1 MEAQRKSI
9 LNELP
14 EHNSEIVEFCKV
26 VSVKEKDAIFYLTDL
41 TQPEKERVIEWLDV
55 YGFEYNTKELIS
67 ILNVVYPDLAKYLS
81 PYRYKNEFAYN
92 VDNEVDFENMV
103 RSTQNLYDYL
113 KNQLRYY
120 RIDKKQRKIC
130 EYIIDSLDENGY
142 LDIQDEKLIMERL
155 KIDKNT
161 YYTCKSYVQSLEPN
175 GVGGTTLEEC
185 LSIQLKNLNI
195 KDDLLD
201 QIIKEDLNNIANK
214 KIKSICKKYNIS
226 QEQCINYIK
235 IIKHLEPKPGKI
247 YNTNEVQ
254 YIKPDVIIKKV
265 DGNFIVVSNDKNDI
279 SININSFYQSM
290 LNKQDSDEDTKK
302 FIKERLD
309 SALNLIKN
317 IENRKSTTIKIA
329 KSILKRQ
336 EEFFEKG
343 TNYIKPMKMQE
354 LADELN
360 LHQSTISRGVNGKYM
375 MTPFGMFEFKYFFSK
390 GLETQGTEDTSAISI
405 KKFIEDIIKK
415 EDKAKPLSDEKIKQ
429 LLNKNGVNISRRTV
443 AKYREELE
451 ILPSNKRKTLFLK

>member
-1 MEAQRKSI
+1 MEIDYGLELSQSQKLIMTTKLMQSLKI
-9 LNELP
+9 LNMSAVEL
-14 EHNSEIVEFCKV
+14 ENEIKKQAEENPIIEIDTNDNDRKV
-26 VSVKEKDAIFYLTDL
+26 DWESYIKNMQKYAYKD
-41 TQPEKERVIEWLDV
+41 
-55 YGFEYNTKELIS
+55 
-67 ILNVVYPDLAKYLS
+67 
-81 PYRYKNEFAYN
+81 KNEFAYN

-113 KNQLRYY
+113 KNQIRYY
-120 RIDKKQRKIC
+120 RIDKTKRKIC

-142 LDIQDEKLIMERL
+142 LNKQDEKLIMEKL

-161 YYTCKSYVQSLEPN
+161 YDTCKAYVQSLEPN

-195 KDDLLD
+195 EDRLLD

-214 KIKSICKKYNIS
+214 KIKFICKKYNIN
-226 QEQCINYIK
+226 QEQYKNYIE
-235 IIKHLEPKPGKI
+235 IIKHLEPKPGKK
-247 YNTNEVQ
+247 YNTEDTQ
-254 YIKPDVIIKKV
+254 YIKPDVIIRKIN
-265 DGNFIVVSNDKNDI
+265 GSFIVVGNDKNDI
-279 SININSFYQSM
+279 SININSFYQSI
-290 LNKQDSDEDTKK
+290 LNQEDADEDTKK

-343 TNYIKPMKMQE
+343 QNYIKPMKMQE

-375 MTPFGMFEFKYFFSK
+375 LTPFGMFEFKYFFSK
-390 GLETQGTEDTSAISI
+390 GLETQGTENTSAISI
-405 KKFIEDIIKK
+405 KNFIKDIIKK
-415 EDKAKPLSDEKIKQ
+415 ENKAKPLSDEKIKQ
-429 LLNKNGVNISRRTV
+429 LLNKKGVNISRRTV
-443 AKYREELE
+443 TKYREELE
-451 ILPSNKRKTLFLK
+451 ILPSNKRKTLFLE

>member
-1 MEAQRKSI
+1 MEIDYGLELSQSQKLIMTTKLVQSLKI
-9 LNELP
+9 LNMSTAEL
-14 EHNSEIVEFCKV
+14 EAEIKKQAE
-26 VSVKEKDAIFYLTDL
+26 ENPIMEIDTKDNDSRIDWENYIKNM
-41 TQPEKERVIEWLDV
+41 Q
-55 YGFEYNTKELIS
+55 
-67 ILNVVYPDLAKYLS
+67 KYT
-81 PYRYKNEFAYN
+81 YRDKNEFAYN

-443 AKYREELE
+443 AKYRKELE

>member
-1 MEAQRKSI
+1 MEIDYGLELSQSQKLIMTTKLVQSLKI
-9 LNELP
+9 LNMSTAEL
-14 EHNSEIVEFCKV
+14 EAEIKKQAE
-26 VSVKEKDAIFYLTDL
+26 ENPIMEIDTKDNDSRIDWENYIKNM
-41 TQPEKERVIEWLDV
+41 Q
-55 YGFEYNTKELIS
+55 
-67 ILNVVYPDLAKYLS
+67 KYT
-81 PYRYKNEFAYN
+81 YRDKNEFAYN

-429 LLNKNGVNISRRTV
+429 LLKKNGVNISRRTV

>member
-1 MEAQRKSI
+1 MEIDYGLELSQSQKLIMTTKLMQSLKI
-9 LNELP
+9 LNMSAVEL
-14 EHNSEIVEFCKV
+14 ENEIKKQAEENPIIEIDTKDNDGIVDW
-26 VSVKEKDAIFYLTDL
+26 EKYIKNM
-41 TQPEKERVIEWLDV
+41 Q
-55 YGFEYNTKELIS
+55 
-67 ILNVVYPDLAKYLS
+67 KYT
-81 PYRYKNEFAYN
+81 YKDKNEFAYN

-103 RSTQNLYDYL
+103 RATHNLYDYL
-113 KNQLRYY
+113 KNQIRYY
-120 RIDKKQRKIC
+120 RIDKTQRKIC

-142 LDIQDEKLIMERL
+142 LNKQDEKLIMEKL

-161 YYTCKSYVQSLEPN
+161 YDTCKAYVQSLETN

-195 KDDLLD
+195 EDRLLD

-214 KIKSICKKYNIS
+214 KIKFICKKYNIN
-226 QEQCINYIK
+226 QEQYKNYIE

-247 YNTNEVQ
+247 YNTEDTK
-254 YIKPDVIIKKV
+254 YIKPDVIIRKIN
-265 DGNFIVVSNDKNDI
+265 GSFIVVGNDKNDI
-279 SININSFYQSM
+279 SININSFYQSI
-290 LNKQDSDEDTKK
+290 LNQEDADEDTKK

-343 TNYIKPMKMQE
+343 QNYIKPMKMQE

-375 MTPFGMFEFKYFFSK
+375 LTPFGMFEFKYFFSK
-390 GLETQGTEDTSAISI
+390 GLETQGTENTSAISI
-405 KKFIEDIIKK
+405 KNFIKDIIKK
-415 EDKAKPLSDEKIKQ
+415 ENKAKPLSDEKIKQ
-429 LLNKNGVNISRRTV
+429 LLNKKGVNISRRTV
-443 AKYREELE
+443 TKYREELE
-451 ILPSNKRKTLFLK
+451 ILPSNKRKTLFLE

>member
-1 MEAQRKSI
+1 MEIDYGLELSQSQKLIMTTKLVQSLKI
-9 LNELP
+9 LNMSTAEL
-14 EHNSEIVEFCKV
+14 EAEIKKQAE
-26 VSVKEKDAIFYLTDL
+26 ENPIMEIDTKDNDSRIDWENYIKNM
-41 TQPEKERVIEWLDV
+41 Q
-55 YGFEYNTKELIS
+55 
-67 ILNVVYPDLAKYLS
+67 KYT
-81 PYRYKNEFAYN
+81 YRDKNEFAYN

-415 EDKAKPLSDEKIKQ
+415 EDKATPLSDEKIKQ

>member
-1 MEAQRKSI
+1 MEIDYGLELSQSQKLIMTTKLVQSLKI
-9 LNELP
+9 LNMSTAEL
-14 EHNSEIVEFCKV
+14 EAEIKKQAE
-26 VSVKEKDAIFYLTDL
+26 ENPIMEIDTKDNDSRIDWENYIKNM
-41 TQPEKERVIEWLDV
+41 Q
-55 YGFEYNTKELIS
+55 
-67 ILNVVYPDLAKYLS
+67 KYT
-81 PYRYKNEFAYN
+81 YRDKNEFAYN

-142 LDIQDEKLIMERL
+142 LDIQDEKLIMEML

>member
-1 MEAQRKSI
+1 MEIDYGLELSQSQKLIMTTKLVQSLKI
-9 LNELP
+9 LNMSTAEL
-14 EHNSEIVEFCKV
+14 EAEIKKQAE
-26 VSVKEKDAIFYLTDL
+26 ENPIMEIDTKDNDSRIDWENYIKNM
-41 TQPEKERVIEWLDV
+41 Q
-55 YGFEYNTKELIS
+55 
-67 ILNVVYPDLAKYLS
+67 KYT
-81 PYRYKNEFAYN
+81 YRDKNEFAYN

-130 EYIIDSLDENGY
+130 EYIIDSLEENGY

>member
-1 MEAQRKSI
+1 MEIDYGLELSQSQKLIMTTKLVQSLKI
-9 LNELP
+9 LNMSTAEL
-14 EHNSEIVEFCKV
+14 EAEIKKQAE
-26 VSVKEKDAIFYLTDL
+26 ENPIMEIDTKDNDSRIDWENYIKNM
-41 TQPEKERVIEWLDV
+41 Q
-55 YGFEYNTKELIS
+55 
-67 ILNVVYPDLAKYLS
+67 KYT
-81 PYRYKNEFAYN
+81 YRDKNEFAYN

-415 EDKAKPLSDEKIKQ
+415 EDKAKPVSDEKIKQ

>member
-1 MEAQRKSI
+1 MEIGYGLELSQSQKLIMTTKLVQSLKI
-9 LNELP
+9 LNMSTAEL
-14 EHNSEIVEFCKV
+14 EAEIKKQAE
-26 VSVKEKDAIFYLTDL
+26 ENPIMEIDTKDNDSRIDWENYIKNM
-41 TQPEKERVIEWLDV
+41 Q
-55 YGFEYNTKELIS
+55 
-67 ILNVVYPDLAKYLS
+67 KYT
-81 PYRYKNEFAYN
+81 YRDKNEFAYN

>member
-1 MEAQRKSI
+1 MEIDYGLELSQSQKLIMTTKLMQSLKI
-9 LNELP
+9 LNMSAVEV
-14 EHNSEIVEFCKV
+14 ENEIKKQAEENPIIEIDTNDNDRKV
-26 VSVKEKDAIFYLTDL
+26 DWEKYIRNM
-41 TQPEKERVIEWLDV
+41 Q
-55 YGFEYNTKELIS
+55 
-67 ILNVVYPDLAKYLS
+67 KYT
-81 PYRYKNEFAYN
+81 YKDKNEFAYN

-113 KNQLRYY
+113 KNQIRYY
-120 RIDKKQRKIC
+120 RIDKTKRKIC

-142 LDIQDEKLIMERL
+142 LNKQDEKLIMEKL

-161 YYTCKSYVQSLEPN
+161 YDTCKAYVQSLEPN

-195 KDDLLD
+195 EDRLLD

-214 KIKSICKKYNIS
+214 KIKFICKKYNIN
-226 QEQCINYIK
+226 QEQYKNYIE
-235 IIKHLEPKPGKI
+235 IIKHLEPKPGKK
-247 YNTNEVQ
+247 YNTEDTQ
-254 YIKPDVIIKKV
+254 YIKPDVIIRKIN
-265 DGNFIVVSNDKNDI
+265 GSFIVVGNDKNDI
-279 SININSFYQSM
+279 SININSFYQSI
-290 LNKQDSDEDTKK
+290 LNQEDADEDTKK

-343 TNYIKPMKMQE
+343 EKYIKPMKMQE
-354 LADELN
+354 VADELN

-375 MTPFGMFEFKYFFSK
+375 LTPFGMFEFKYFFSK
-390 GLETQGTEDTSAISI
+390 GLETQGTENTSAISI
-405 KKFIEDIIKK
+405 KNFIKDIIKK
-415 EDKAKPLSDEKIKQ
+415 ENKAKPLSDEKIKQ

-443 AKYREELE
+443 TKYREELE

>member
-1 MEAQRKSI
+1 MQKLCSI
-9 LNELP
+9 
-14 EHNSEIVEFCKV
+14 
-26 VSVKEKDAIFYLTDL
+26 
-41 TQPEKERVIEWLDV
+41 
-55 YGFEYNTKELIS
+55 
-67 ILNVVYPDLAKYLS
+67 
-81 PYRYKNEFAYN
+81 
-92 VDNEVDFENMV
+92 
-103 RSTQNLYDYL
+103 
-113 KNQLRYY
+113 
-120 RIDKKQRKIC
+120 
-130 EYIIDSLDENGY
+130 
-142 LDIQDEKLIMERL
+142 
-155 KIDKNT
+155 
-161 YYTCKSYVQSLEPN
+161 LEPN

>member
-1 MEAQRKSI
+1 MEIDYGLELSQSQKLIMTTKLVQSLKI
-9 LNELP
+9 LNMSTAEL
-14 EHNSEIVEFCKV
+14 EAEIKKQAE
-26 VSVKEKDAIFYLTDL
+26 ENPIMEIDTKDNDSRIDWENYIKNM
-41 TQPEKERVIEWLDV
+41 Q
-55 YGFEYNTKELIS
+55 
-67 ILNVVYPDLAKYLS
+67 KYT
-81 PYRYKNEFAYN
+81 YRDKNEFAYN

-451 ILPSNKRKTLFLK
+451 IMPSNKRKTLFLK

>member
-1 MEAQRKSI
+1 MEIDYGLELSQSQKLIMTTKLVQSLKI
-9 LNELP
+9 LNMSTAEL
-14 EHNSEIVEFCKV
+14 EAEIKKQAE
-26 VSVKEKDAIFYLTDL
+26 ENPIMEIDTKDNDSRIDWENYIKNM
-41 TQPEKERVIEWLDV
+41 Q
-55 YGFEYNTKELIS
+55 
-67 ILNVVYPDLAKYLS
+67 KYT
-81 PYRYKNEFAYN
+81 YRDKNEFAYN

-120 RIDKKQRKIC
+120 KIDKKQRKIC

>member
-1 MEAQRKSI
+1 EENPIIEIDTNDNDRK
-9 LNELP
+9 
-14 EHNSEIVEFCKV
+14 VDW
-26 VSVKEKDAIFYLTDL
+26 EKYIRNM
-41 TQPEKERVIEWLDV
+41 Q
-55 YGFEYNTKELIS
+55 
-67 ILNVVYPDLAKYLS
+67 KYT
-81 PYRYKNEFAYN
+81 YKDKNEFAYN

-113 KNQLRYY
+113 KNQIRYY
-120 RIDKKQRKIC
+120 RIDKTKRKIC

-142 LDIQDEKLIMERL
+142 LNKQDEKLIMEKL

-161 YYTCKSYVQSLEPN
+161 YDKCKAYVQSLEPN

-185 LSIQLKNLNI
+185 LSIQLRNLNI
-195 KDDLLD
+195 KDSLLD
-201 QIIKEDLNNIANK
+201 QIIKEDLDNIANK
-214 KIKSICKKYNIS
+214 KIKLICKKYNIN
-226 QEQCINYIK
+226 QEQYKNYIE

-247 YNTNEVQ
+247 YNIEDTQ
-254 YIKPDVIIKKV
+254 YIKPDVIIRKIN
-265 DGNFIVVSNDKNDI
+265 GSFIVVGNDKNDI
-279 SININSFYQSM
+279 SININSFYQSI
-290 LNKQDSDEDTKK
+290 LNQEDADKDTKR

-309 SALNLIKN
+309 SALSLIKN

-343 TNYIKPMKMQE
+343 EKYIKPMKMQE
-354 LADELN
+354 VADELN

-375 MTPFGMFEFKYFFSK
+375 LTPFGMFEFKYFFSK
-390 GLETQGTEDTSAISI
+390 GLETQGTENTSAISI
-405 KKFIEDIIKK
+405 KNFIKDIIKK
-415 EDKAKPLSDEKIKQ
+415 ENKAKPLSDEKIKQ

>member
-1 MEAQRKSI
+1 MEIDYGLELSQQQKLIMTTKLVQSLKI
-9 LNELP
+9 LNMSTAEL
-14 EHNSEIVEFCKV
+14 EAEIKKQAE
-26 VSVKEKDAIFYLTDL
+26 ENPIMEIDTKDNDSRIDWENYIKNM
-41 TQPEKERVIEWLDV
+41 Q
-55 YGFEYNTKELIS
+55 
-67 ILNVVYPDLAKYLS
+67 KYT
-81 PYRYKNEFAYN
+81 YRDKNEFAYN

-302 FIKERLD
+302 FIK
-309 SALNLIKN
+309 
-317 IENRKSTTIKIA
+317 
-329 KSILKRQ
+329 
-336 EEFFEKG
+336 
-343 TNYIKPMKMQE
+343 
-354 LADELN
+354 
-360 LHQSTISRGVNGKYM
+360 
-375 MTPFGMFEFKYFFSK
+375 
-390 GLETQGTEDTSAISI
+390 
-405 KKFIEDIIKK
+405 
-415 EDKAKPLSDEKIKQ
+415 
-429 LLNKNGVNISRRTV
+429 
-443 AKYREELE
+443 
-451 ILPSNKRKTLFLK
+451 

>member
-1 MEAQRKSI
+1 MEIDYGLELSQSQKLIMTTKLMQSLKI
-9 LNELP
+9 LNMSAVEL
-14 EHNSEIVEFCKV
+14 ENEIKKQAEENPIIEIDTKDNDRTVDW
-26 VSVKEKDAIFYLTDL
+26 EKYIKNM
-41 TQPEKERVIEWLDV
+41 Q
-55 YGFEYNTKELIS
+55 
-67 ILNVVYPDLAKYLS
+67 KYT
-81 PYRYKNEFAYN
+81 YKDKNEFAYN

-103 RSTQNLYDYL
+103 RANQNLYDYL
-113 KNQLRYY
+113 KNQIRYY
-120 RIDKKQRKIC
+120 KIDKTQRKIC

-142 LDIQDEKLIMERL
+142 LNEQDEKLIMEKL

-161 YYTCKSYVQSLEPN
+161 YDTCKGYVQSLEPN

-195 KDDLLD
+195 KDNLLD

-214 KIKSICKKYNIS
+214 KIKPICKKYSINK
-226 QEQCINYIK
+226 EQCINYIK
-235 IIKHLEPKPGKI
+235 IIKHLEPKPGKM
-247 YNTNEVQ
+247 YNTNDVQ
-254 YIKPDVIIKKV
+254 YIKPDVIIRKIN
-265 DGNFIVVSNDKNDI
+265 GSFIVVSNDKNDI
-279 SININSFYQSM
+279 SININSFYQNM
-290 LNKQDSDEDTKK
+290 LNKEDADEETKK

-336 EEFFEKG
+336 KEFFEKG

-375 MTPFGMFEFKYFFSK
+375 LTPFGMFEFKYFFSK
-390 GLETQGTEDTSAISI
+390 GLETQGTKDTSAISI
-405 KKFIEDIIKK
+405 KNFIKDIIRK
-415 EDKAKPLSDEKIKQ
+415 ENKTKPLSDEKIKQ

-443 AKYREELE
+443 TKYREELE
-451 ILPSNKRKTLFLK
+451 ILPSNKRKTLFLE